1 MSVPQ
6 TRTTVMPMPRVPI
19 LLDLSLAHATQAI
32 QAMAVTVKTLMSVQ
46 LVRMIV
52 IQTQPAQTAMV
63 RLHAFVTPGTAEMVP
78 IVKTLMSAQQT
89 LTIVLLMPHAQTVMG
104 HSHVLIIQDT
114 QATEQC
120 A

>member
-1 MSVPQ
+1 MLMLLVLILTGLSFALVILGIAEMVPTVQISMSVPQ

-63 RLHAFVTPGTAEMVP
+63 RLHVFVTPGTAEMVP
-78 IVKTLMSAQQT
+78 IVKT
-89 LTIVLLMPHAQTVMG
+89 
-104 HSHVLIIQDT
+104 
-114 QATEQC
+114 
-120 A
+120 